1 MTELHFDLTADEIAR
16 RELMLSCMPDF
27 DPGHAMRLQA
37 EAHALLY
44 GNLDAEQTRIYEE
57 LKAAGVL
64 DG

>member
-1 MTELHFDLTADEIAR
+1 MTDFHLDLLADELGR

-44 GNLDAEQTRIYEE
+44 GNLDAEQTRIYED

-64 DG
+64 P